1 MARILFADDDTALR
15 DLASRALR
23 NDGHVVV
30 VARDGIDAE
39 GQLATG
45 AFDVLVSDVEMPGLG
60 GFELVE
66 RHAARQPALR
76 FLLISGFLEKLAT
89 SETLP
94 AARLA
99 TLPKPFTLE
108 QLRVAIRKLL
118 A

>member
-23 NDGHVVV
+23 NDGHDVV
-30 VARDGIDAE
+30 VARDGTDAE
-39 GQLATG
+39 SQLAAG
-45 AFDVLVSDVEMPGLG
+45 AFDVLISDVEMPGLG

-66 RHAARQPALR
+66 RHAAHQPRLR
-76 FLLISGFLEKLAT
+76 FLLISGFIEKLAT
-89 SETLP
+89 GKSLP

-108 QLRVAIRKLL
+108 QLRTEIKKLL